1 MREFS
6 NLVKEKSMTVQ
17 PIQLEL
23 GLQVIQSYKRLS
35 YTPWHAIAE
44 LVDNATQSYFDNRA
58 VLDESLSKSGEEMV
72 VGIVYER
79 ANGGLLRVSDNA
91 MGMSYLELANALRVG
106 FPPKNTSGR
115 SKYGM
120 GMKTASCWIGNKW
133 TVRTK
138 KLGDTQEHRVTID
151 VNRIAGGDND
161 LKYQTLEGKLENSHY
176 TVIEIRDHNQIFQ
189 GRTIGKI
196 KDFLRSIYR
205 QDLRNNWLTIEWQ
218 GSALEWSDND
228 LQFLEAPD
236 GSPYRKKFKF
246 DVCGKSVNGW
256 VGVLSSGSRSK
267 AGFSIL
273 HADRVVKGWPESW
286 RPEAIYGFQGRNDL
300 INQRLVGEIYL
311 DQFDVSHTKDDILW
325 YGDELEQVE
334 NLLKEE
340 CADYVAVAR
349 KPYGKSDDDPDGP
362 TDVEVQ
368 TALDALQGQLSSDDF
383 SDTVTL
389 DDVPPP
395 QAILQALRPL
405 KQAVSKREPHFQ
417 AKFEDS
423 TFEVLGYLVNDSSV
437 NDPYV
442 VVEATN
448 EMRVLIII
456 NTQHPH
462 WGQLLGSE
470 GVLNYLRHCTYDG
483 VAEWKARRKSASLDP
498 DTIKVLKDG
507 MLRLSL
513 DIEEWTEDVDDQA

>member
-1 MREFS
+1 MS
-6 NLVKEKSMTVQ
+6 

-44 LVDNATQSYFDNRA
+44 LVDNATQSYFDNRDA
-58 VLDESLSKSGEEMV
+58 LDKALSDSHDKLNI
-72 VGIVYER
+72 GIVYEPTG
-79 ANGGLLRVSDNA
+79 GGLLRVSDNA
-91 MGMSYLELANALRVG
+91 MGMSYDELVDALRVG

-138 KLGDTQEHRVTID
+138 KLGDTLEHCITVD
-151 VNRIAGGDND
+151 VNEIASGNND
-161 LKYQTLEGKLENSHY
+161 LHYFRVDGKRETEHY
-176 TVIEIRDHNQIFQ
+176 TVIEIKEHNQVFR

-205 QDLRNNWLTIEWQ
+205 QDLRHNCIVIEWQ
-218 GSALEWSDND
+218 ANALEWSDD
-228 LQFLEAPD
+228 DFQFLEAPD
-236 GSPYRKKFKF
+236 GSLYKKSFAF
-246 DVCGKSVNGW
+246 NVNGKGVNGW
-256 VGVLSSGSRSK
+256 VGVLGKGGRSK

-273 HADRVVKGWPESW
+273 NADRVVRGWPESW

-311 DQFDVSHTKDDILW
+311 DDFDVSHTKDDILW
-325 YGDELEQVE
+325 YGDDQEEVE
-334 NLLKEE
+334 KLLAQE

-349 KPYGKSDDDPDGP
+349 RPRKQDDDVNGP
-362 TDVEVQ
+362 TDLEVQ
-368 TALDALQGQLSSDDF
+368 TAIADLQEELSSPEFRDLF
-383 SDTVTL
+383 TL
-389 DDVPPP
+389 EEVPPP
-395 QAILQALRPL
+395 E
-405 KQAVSKREPHFQ
+405 AVSYALQPLRQTASNSEPDFH
-417 AKFEDS
+417 AKLQSVAFEI
-423 TFEVLGYLVNDSSV
+423 FGFLMNDASP

-442 VVEATN
+442 VVEATG
-448 EMRVLIII
+448 ESRVMIIVNI
-456 NTQHPH
+456 QHPH
-462 WGQLLGSE
+462 WSQLSGPE

-483 VAEWKARRKSASLDP
+483 VAEWQARRKSASLDP
-498 DTIKVLKDG
+498 DTIKILKDR

-513 DIEEWTEDVDDQA
+513 EIGWAGGSGDDEL